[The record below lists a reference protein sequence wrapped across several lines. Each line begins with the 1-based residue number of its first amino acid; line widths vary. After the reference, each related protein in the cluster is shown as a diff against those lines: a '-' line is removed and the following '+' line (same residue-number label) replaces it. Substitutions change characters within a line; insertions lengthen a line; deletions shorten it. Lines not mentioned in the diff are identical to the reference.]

1 MTEDLEFHILELPK
15 FTKSAGA
22 LTSGLDIWLYFL
34 RHAEMMDTEAVPA
47 ALQQPLVLRALEE
60 LKMLTQTDL
69 ERERYEARRK
79 AQLDQNTLVKVAR
92 LEGRTEGR
100 AEGLTEGEHIG
111 VIHLCERLLKRPETP
126 AEKLASLS
134 LEELARLAEE
144 LQGQVLKAGGAS

>member
-1 MTEDLEFHILELPK
+1 M
-15 FTKSAGA
+15 
-22 LTSGLDIWLYFL
+22 
-34 RHAEMMDTEAVPA
+34 PA

-69 ERERYEARRK
+69 EGEHYEARRK
-79 AQLDQNTLVKVAR
+79 AQLDHNTLVKAAR
-92 LEGRTEGR
+92 Q
-100 AEGLTEGEHIG
+100 EGEHIG

-144 LQGQVLKAGGAS
+144 MQGQVLKARGAG